1 MENVPRKTP
10 QYKKVEYHNKEN
22 KDIDKRQAEVNQ
34 NNLWFAEKSQ
44 NGDISE
50 ERVWEGGILR

>member
-1 MENVPRKTP
+1 MYHEKRPNT
-10 QYKKVEYHNKEN
+10 KKVEYHNKEN